1 VSNLF
6 SEKTSKR
13 ISVAIAARAYSL
25 SPDFLKNRINNIPEI
40 SEQKNKNMSKEIT
53 NVEYGL
59 EKIFEGAQDFLPLL
73 GTDYVE
79 LYVGN
84 AKQAAHFYK
93 TAFGYQSLA
102 YAGLETGVRDRASYV
117 LKQDKIRLVLTTPL
131 NEDSPINLHLKKH
144 GDGVKVAALWVEDAR
159 SAFEETVK
167 RGAVPFMEPTVESD
181 EFGEV
186 VRSGIYTYG
195 ETVHIFVERKN
206 YNGIFLP
213 GYKEWKTDYNPTPTG
228 LKYIDHMV
236 GNVGWGE
243 MNTWVK
249 WYEEVMGF
257 VNFLSFDDKQI
268 NTEYSAL
275 MSKVMSNGNGRIK
288 FPINEPAEGKKKSQI
303 EEYLDFYGGPGI
315 QHIAIATDDI
325 IKTVSELRSRGVEF
339 LSAPPHAYYEAIPE
353 RLGVHMDMMKEDLSE
368 IEKLAIMVDADEEGY
383 LLQIF
388 TKPVQDRPTLFF
400 EIIQR
405 MGAKGFGAGNFKA
418 LFESIEREQEKRGT
432 L

>member
-1 VSNLF
+1 
-6 SEKTSKR
+6 
-13 ISVAIAARAYSL
+13 
-25 SPDFLKNRINNIPEI
+25 
-40 SEQKNKNMSKEIT
+40 MSKEVKS
-53 NVEYGL
+53 VEYGL

-206 YNGIFLP
+206 YNGVFLP

-243 MNTWVK
+243 MNIWVK

-325 IKTVSELRSRGVEF
+325 IKTVSELRARGVEF

-353 RLGVHMDMMKEDLSE
+353 RLGAHMDMMKEDLNE